1 MASKSSKKAKPARAA
16 KSRPAARKTATAPR
30 KKAPKPAASRKP
42 VAKAKA
48 APARKAAPAAKKP
61 APKPAPKPAAS
72 ASAPKPA
79 PAASSDAPVLAG
91 ATAVALA
98 PAPAAAL
105 VPAPTV
111 EILPAPILL
120 SEPGAAPASEAKG
133 AGAVAEKI
141 LAGTHD
147 ESVGSF
153 GAALLGDR
161 EAAATQ
167 AARVIDEL
175 LARKPAVLVPLVDRF
190 VTAIA
195 SKNPRVVQTAAN
207 ALPALG
213 RLAPARVARNLDAL
227 TGAFTNASA
236 MGKDGL
242 VRTFASLCAASV
254 AYQKRLEPVLDMALS
269 GADPKELARWTEI
282 VLPALKGEPHAR
294 ARAVVEARVNDIPKP
309 IAQRIAAFLGIKL
322 RPPQR

>member
-1 MASKSSKKAKPARAA
+1 MAAKSSKKPKSARAA
-16 KSRPAARKTATAPR
+16 KSRAAPR
-30 KKAPKPAASRKP
+30 KIAKAPAKKAPKAPTATRKP
-42 VAKAKA
+42 AVAAKA
-48 APARKAAPAAKKP
+48 
-61 APKPAPKPAAS
+61 
-72 ASAPKPA
+72 KPA
-79 PAASSDAPVLAG
+79 PARPAPSVKPAP
-91 ATAVALA
+91 APA
-98 PAPAAAL
+98 PAPAAAPAPAPAA
-105 VPAPTV
+105 PAPTV
-111 EILPAPILL
+111 GTSSTPRPISVLPPSLMPLPPTLPAP
-120 SEPGAAPASEAKG
+120 EPDALPAPEAAKG
-133 AGAVAEKI
+133 AGGVAEKI

-190 VTAIA
+190 VAAIA
-195 SKNPRVVQTAAN
+195 SKNARVVQTAAN

-227 TGAFTNASA
+227 TGAFAAASP

-294 ARAVVEARVNDIPKP
+294 ARAVVEGRVNDLPKP

-322 RPPQR
+322 RPTQR